1 MAQAIP
7 EGARRLKHRL
17 FSVLPGRIGLRNRA
31 CLHHLTK
38 PDATPAFDRA
48 LAGLGAGDICI
59 DCGANQGVYTAR
71 LSDTGATVH
80 AFEPDPW
87 SYAQLAARFA
97 DAPNVTMHNKAA
109 GTRDGSIGFFRNRD
123 FGAAPDAHSLA
134 SSTIERPG
142 VAQERIDVPVIDLP
156 AYVRG
161 LDRDVAVLKMDIE
174 GAEVAILEALIET
187 GLIARCRHVFVE
199 THELQYPDLLE
210 RTWRLR
216 DRARDF
222 PGVEINLDWH

>member
-7 EGARRLKHRL
+7 EGARRIKHRL

-38 PDATPAFDRA
+38 PDAAPAFDRA
-48 LAGLGAGDICI
+48 LAGVGAEDICI

-71 LSDTGATVH
+71 FSECGATVH

-87 SYAQLAARFA
+87 SYAQLAPRFA
-97 DAPNVTMHNKAA
+97 AAPNVTTLNKAV
-109 GTRDGSIGFFRNRD
+109 GTQEGRIGFYRNRD
-123 FGAAPDAHSLA
+123 FGAAPEAYSLA

-142 VAQERIDVPVIDLP
+142 VAQERIEVPVIDFP
-156 AYVRG
+156 AYLRG
-161 LDRDVAVLKMDIE
+161 LDRDVAILKMDIE
-174 GAEVAILEALIET
+174 GAEVAILEALMES
-187 GLIARCRHVFVE
+187 GLIARIRHVFVE

-216 DRARDF
+216 GRSRDY